1 MKKSKVPPVVAA
13 VVASTC
19 LSARFT
25 SAEPALTIY
34 NRNFA
39 VVRDTIPLNLQRG
52 VNQVRVSDVTSGL
65 EPDSVV
71 LRDPSGKR
79 ALQILEQ
86 NYRADPVTQQR
97 LLALYEGKTIDF
109 LVPGASGNSETIRG
123 KIIRSG
129 YVPAVPGS
137 SSYGGYDGGGGVG
150 QPLVEVDGKLR
161 FQLPGLPLFPDIG
174 DDTILKPMLQW
185 TLQSEQPGPLQ
196 AELAYI
202 TRGMS
207 WQADYNIVAPEN
219 GDLLELVAWVT
230 LNNRSGK
237 TFNNAR
243 IKLMA
248 GDISKIQ
255 QDSSY
260 DRLGRFFANSNA
272 TAANV
277 YTPPVTEKT
286 FDEYHLYT
294 LTRPSTVRDG
304 ETKQVEFTRA
314 QRIKSQRLYIYDGAY
329 IDPNRYRNWS
339 TENIRNDRDY
349 GTQSNPKVWVMREF
363 INSTANGLGI
373 PLPQGRMRFYRRDAD
388 GQVEFTGEN
397 LIDHTPQGETMRI
410 YTGNAF
416 DIVGER
422 RRTAYKVDMNQ
433 GGIADETFEIKLRNR
448 KKEAVEV
455 RVVEHLYRWTNWEIP
470 SKSSEFQKMDA
481 QTIEFRLPL
490 KPNEEKV
497 LTYTVRYTWS

>member
-1 MKKSKVPPVVAA
+1 
-13 VVASTC
+13 
-19 LSARFT
+19 
-25 SAEPALTIY
+25 
-34 NRNFA
+34 
-39 VVRDTIPLNLQRG
+39 
-52 VNQVRVSDVTSGL
+52 
-65 EPDSVV
+65 
-71 LRDPSGKR
+71 
-79 ALQILEQ
+79 
-86 NYRADPVTQQR
+86 
-97 LLALYEGKTIDF
+97 
-109 LVPGASGNSETIRG
+109 
-123 KIIRSG
+123 
-129 YVPAVPGS
+129 
-137 SSYGGYDGGGGVG
+137 
-150 QPLVEVDGKLR
+150 
-161 FQLPGLPLFPDIG
+161 
-174 DDTILKPMLQW
+174 
-185 TLQSEQPGPLQ
+185 
-196 AELAYI
+196 
-202 TRGMS
+202 
-207 WQADYNIVAPEN
+207 
-219 GDLLELVAWVT
+219 
-230 LNNRSGK
+230 
-237 TFNNAR
+237 
-243 IKLMA
+243 
-248 GDISKIQ
+248 
-255 QDSSY
+255 
-260 DRLGRFFANSNA
+260 
-272 TAANV
+272 
-277 YTPPVTEKT
+277 
-286 FDEYHLYT
+286 
-294 LTRPSTVRDG
+294 VRDG

-433 GGIADETFEIKLRNR
+433 GGITDETFEIKLRNR